1 MYPCPGVFVCPGPRA
16 PFHWFNR
23 YAYLKLGIPASCQLY
38 SMGITVET
46 KRILSCYWNC
56 YLFYLQYDAVR
67 INQIYEQAKWAIISE
82 ELDTTEEESMMFG
95 ALQMQI
101 QLQSSCSGNDTMD
114 AVMGDEG
121 KDDIDAALSNL
132 QESLEGST
140 LSSPGDI
147 THIPELADYVK
158 FLKWVI
164 RSSLCILNLLPPL
177 SYMNL

>member
-1 MYPCPGVFVCPGPRA
+1 
-16 PFHWFNR
+16 
-23 YAYLKLGIPASCQLY
+23 
-38 SMGITVET
+38 
-46 KRILSCYWNC
+46 
-56 YLFYLQYDAVR
+56 
-67 INQIYEQAKWAIISE
+67 
-82 ELDTTEEESMMFG
+82 
-95 ALQMQI
+95 
-101 QLQSSCSGNDTMD
+101 MD

>member
-1 MYPCPGVFVCPGPRA
+1 
-16 PFHWFNR
+16 
-23 YAYLKLGIPASCQLY
+23 LKQKGSY
-38 SMGITVET
+38 HVTETVT
-46 KRILSCYWNC
+46 FSI
-56 YLFYLQYDAVR
+56 LQYDAVR

-158 FLKWVI
+158 FLK
-164 RSSLCILNLLPPL
+164 
-177 SYMNL
+177 